1 MKTETGKR
9 LRAFLRKNKYPAL
22 MLAVGLILL
31 LLPTG
36 GQSVP
41 ETDERD
47 MQIFSLA
54 EEEMRLAETLHS
66 IRGAGEVRVLLSVR
80 STAERQIARDAEGE
94 VVLASENGSRGA
106 VELYYSYPDYL
117 GAVVVCEG
125 ADAAAVRLAVT
136 EAVSSFTGLGA
147 DKITVLKMKS

>member
-9 LRAFLRKNKYPAL
+9 LREFLRKNKYPAL
-22 MLAVGLILL
+22 MLAVGLLLILL
-31 LLPTG
+31 PIG
-36 GQSVP
+36 GRDAP
-41 ETDERD
+41 ETEESPAPV
-47 MQIFSLA
+47 FSIA
-54 EEEMRLAETLHS
+54 EEEARLTEALRS
-66 IRGAGEVRVLLSVR
+66 ISGAGEVRVLLSVR

-117 GAVVVCEG
+117 GAVVVCQG
-125 ADAAAVRLAVT
+125 ADASAVRLAVT
-136 EAVSSFTGLGA
+136 KAVASFTGLGA